1 MRHHL
6 YRRLLG
12 ATALMLAPLPVWAD
26 DDAEAEAVAAMSASA
41 ESATVFQSD
50 APIEEILVTGRETKG
65 YKAENL
71 SLQSKF
77 PAPLI
82 DIPQNIL
89 VLSRDLLNDQAAV
102 DVTDTYRSVSGVSTF
117 SFSGVTFRGFRQD
130 EVRYDGLLGD
140 PFLGF
145 SVPRIFD
152 IERLEVIKGP
162 SAALFGGGEPGGL
175 INYVTRSPAEEREA
189 YVRGVKGDMGL
200 WGFAAEASGP
210 VTDDGRLRMRLGGTF
225 EDTRTFRFNTDKED
239 TQIALDTVWLPTD
252 DTQVSLKL
260 DYIQQDFQG
269 ARLRGVPVDDDG
281 NFLTTIKFN
290 TNEETDFQNLE
301 SGVIAV
307 DVAHAVNDDFNIR
320 VAGRVIISQEEQNYH
335 EPRGLR
341 ERDGRTIMLREF
353 RDQFR
358 DSEQYTALAE
368 AGYDFDIGP
377 TKHKFL
383 FGGEWFRLDAS
394 DDFKTAINEEQAA
407 GLGLPSNFAVPS
419 LDFLNPDFGNSS
431 PAVFDFVRVLER
443 RTQFDRYS
451 FYAQDQIT
459 LTDALILTLGGR
471 WERFEEDVSSVDDT
485 LGAIRQSADSDSDD
499 ALTFRGGLTYKV
511 MPGLSTFFLF
521 SEGFTPQSAASQ
533 DPTAGGPFPPEEGR
547 LFEGGFKWEPF
558 GDGLLVQA
566 SGYQI
571 KKLNLLVADPTPGAP
586 TGAIVPIGEARSRG
600 MDLDIIGQITPDWS
614 ASLNY
619 AFNETK
625 ILQGADEIRN
635 AVGNEFANA
644 PDHQLGLWSKYEIRP
659 IQSSIAG
666 GMNYV
671 SERVSLSGQRVKPYA
686 IFDAAWTT
694 RWEFLT
700 AQVNITNIFDKTFA
714 ESGFI
719 ARTGHF
725 PGEPRSVRFT
735 LTANF

>member
-1 MRHHL
+1 MTYHL
-6 YRRLLG
+6 YHRLLG

-26 DDAEAEAVAAMSASA
+26 DSAATDTAAQDSGIY
-41 ESATVFQSD
+41 QSD
-50 APIEEILVTGRETKG
+50 ALIEEILVTGRETKG

-89 VLSRDLLNDQAAV
+89 VLSRDLLEDQAAV
-102 DVTDTYRSVSGVSTF
+102 DVSDLYRSISGVSTF

-145 SVPRIFD
+145 SVPRTFD
-152 IERLEVIKGP
+152 TERLEVIKGP

-175 INYVTRSPAEEREA
+175 INYVTRSPAEEREG

-210 VTDDGRLRMRLGGTF
+210 VTEDGRLRMRLGGSF
-225 EDTRTFRFNTDKED
+225 EDTRTFRFNTNKED

-260 DYIQQDFQG
+260 DYIEQDFQG
-269 ARLRGVPVDDDG
+269 ARLRGVPVDDNGD
-281 NFLTTIKFN
+281 FLTTIKFN

-301 SGVIAV
+301 SGVIAA
-307 DVAHAVNDDFNIR
+307 DIAHAVNDAFNIR
-320 VAGRVIISQEEQNYH
+320 VAGRVIISEEEQNYH

-341 ERDGRTIMLREF
+341 EQGGRTIMLREF
-353 RDQFR
+353 RDQLR

-368 AGYDFDIGP
+368 ASYDFDLGP
-377 TKHKFL
+377 TGHKFL
-383 FGGEWFRLDAS
+383 FGGEWFRLNDTGV
-394 DDFKTAINEEQAA
+394 FKTAINEEQAA
-407 GLGLPSNFAVPS
+407 AFFLPSNFAVPS

-431 PAVFDFVRVLER
+431 PALFDFARIFDRDIE
-443 RTQFDRYS
+443 FDRYS

-471 WERFEEDVSSVDDT
+471 WERFEEDVEIVNNT
-485 LGAIRQSADSDSDD
+485 LGSIVTSQDSDSDD
-499 ALTFRGGLTYKV
+499 ALTFRGGLTWKV
-511 MPGLSTFFLF
+511 TEDLSTFFLF
-521 SEGFTPQSAASQ
+521 SEGFTPQSASSQ
-533 DPTAGGPFPPEEGR
+533 DPSAGGPFPPEEGR

-558 GDGLLVQA
+558 GDGLLVQV

-586 TGAIVPIGEARSRG
+586 TGVIVPIGEARSRG

-625 ILQGADEIRN
+625 ILEGADEIRN

-671 SERVSLSGQRVKPYA
+671 SERISLSGQRIKPYA

-694 RWEFLT
+694 QWEFLT